1 MSNPILF
8 KNFTAGAAIAAFRLV
23 RFSAAETVIQAAAV
37 SEFIIGATQ
46 DVAPAN
52 GERAEIL
59 MAGIAYVEAGAAFAL
74 GALLT
79 TDGVG
84 RAVVAAPAAGTN
96 NRIAGF
102 ALDAAVA
109 AGDVVRVMLAP
120 GSFQG

>member
-23 RFSAAETVIQAAAV
+23 KFSAAETVIQAAAV
-37 SEFIIGATQ
+37 GDFIIGATQ

-59 MAGIAYVEAGAAFAL
+59 MQGIAWVEAGAAFAL

-79 TDGVG
+79 SDSVG
-84 RAVVAAPAAGTN
+84 RAIVAAPAAGTN

-109 AGDVVRVMLAP
+109 AGDQVRVLLSP
-120 GSFQG
+120 CSFQG